1 MAERTVSTRLK
12 LNVTDF
18 VNGSRQAASS
28 LDDLAKKGDKTGQV
42 ASTGLGKVEQSIR
55 LQRGAWDTASTA
67 MLGWGAAAT
76 AVVAGVVA
84 TYANF
89 DEAMSSVQA
98 ATLESAENMA
108 VLREAAIEA
117 GADTQYSA
125 TEAAGAIE
133 ELAKA
138 GVSTSDILGGAL
150 AGSLDLA
157 AAGGLGVADAAGI
170 ASVALTQ
177 FNLSGSEVG
186 HVADLL
192 AAGAG
197 KAMGD
202 VTDLGMALKQSGLV
216 ASQTG
221 LSIEETTGGLAAF
234 AAAGLL
240 GSDAG
245 TSFKSMLQ
253 RLAPQSAEAQRTMDD
268 LGISA
273 YDAQGNFVGLAAFA
287 GNLQESLAGLTV
299 EQRNSAMATMFGS
312 DAVRAAAVIYDQGQ
326 EGIQGWIDAV
336 DDAGYASEAAAARMD
351 NLKGDWEALTG
362 SLESLVLKSGT
373 GVNDFLRGL
382 VQGLEAVVDVLGA
395 LPAPVLNTL
404 TILGSIAGVSLLAVG
419 GLMKLTTSVSDTV
432 AAVKSLSSS
441 FPAVSKGLS
450 SLATMAPLA
459 GGAVGAAVVA
469 IALYSMK
476 AAEAS
481 ARSDMYATA
490 MGGVEGAAN
499 KLAAGMEATNNAL
512 VTGANMDWGWWQEL
526 TTGYSSAAD
535 ALDAAGVS
543 MNLFTDAVHG
553 GRSEQDA
560 FINALREGLHTGKI
574 SQTTYDELTV
584 KLAQQQNAARKAA
597 EESEKLA
604 AANEDVADGA
614 GKVGDEMAGATPDIQ
629 SYADALAEALDT
641 LMSLAQITMSYD
653 EAEIAHAE
661 TVRAT
666 SAAVQDYIDTRAKQL
681 EATGMSAEAA
691 QAAAQA
697 EWDAAVQSGEA
708 LDLTTEKGAV
718 TRGALLDVANSAWDV
733 VQAYADTGASSEQL
747 EGRMETLRG
756 DFVSQAQQ
764 MGFTEEQANAL
775 ADSYGLI
782 PSQVSTT
789 ITAID
794 NASGTI
800 SQLVRTLNGIDGK
813 TVRVYTDHIQIGRV
827 GLGGSGTSATLDADG
842 SIHTA
847 FANGTERHVAQIGR
861 PGQIRIWNE
870 DETGG
875 EAYIPLA
882 ASKRSRSESILSA
895 VATQFG
901 GAFVKPQAFAE
912 GAVVSSYMA
921 TAQPGASVVFPA
933 PEVHVTA
940 VVENPWTGEEVEARV
955 ARTVVKYV

>member
-18 VNGSRQAASS
+18 VNGARQASTS
-28 LDDLAKKGDKTGQV
+28 LDDLVKKGDKTGQV
-42 ASTGLGKVEQSIR
+42 ASTGLGKIEQSIR

-89 DEAMSSVQA
+89 DQAMSSVQA
-98 ATLESAENMA
+98 ATLESADNMA
-108 VLREAAIEA
+108 LLREAAIEA

-125 TEAAGAIE
+125 TEAAGAVE

-138 GVSTSDILGGAL
+138 GVSTSDILSGAL

-170 ASVALTQ
+170 ASIALTQ
-177 FNLSGSEVG
+177 FKLEGSDVA

-253 RLAPQSAEAQRTMDD
+253 RLTPQSAEAQRTMDD

-273 YDAQGNFVGLAAFA
+273 YDAQGNFIGLAAFA
-287 GNLQESLAGLTV
+287 GNLQDSLSGLTV

-336 DDAGYASEAAAARMD
+336 DDAGYAADAAAARMD
-351 NLKGDWEALTG
+351 NLKGDWEAFTG

-373 GVNDFLRGL
+373 GINDFLRGL
-382 VQGLEAVVDVLGA
+382 VQGMEKVVDVIGQI
-395 LPAPVLNTL
+395 PAPVLNTVTAL
-404 TILGSIAGVSLLAVG
+404 SGIGGVSLIAVG
-419 GLMKLTTSVSDTV
+419 GFMKLVTSGHDLYTSFAQLAGISPRVTSALSKLGGAMLSLPAAGV
-432 AAVKSLSSS
+432 AA
-441 FPAVSKGLS
+441 GI
-450 SLATMAPLA
+450 LAA
-459 GGAVGAAVVA
+459 GAAFV
-469 IALYSMK
+469 YFQQK
-476 AAEAS
+476 AAEARIAGRQLAGTLDEVS
-481 ARSDMYATA
+481 GAGTELSRKWALDEITDRSGLDNMQRLGVDLNAVGDAVEQMDATKLREMADGLNSLELNGDFNLKNVRDAQGDFQHLARS
-490 MGGVEGAAN
+490 VEQAKIQQEAAN
-499 KLAAGMEATNNAL
+499 KVLGE
-512 VTGANMDWGWWQEL
+512 TGD
-526 TTGYSSAAD
+526 AAD
-535 ALDAAGVS
+535 TA
-543 MNLFTDAVHG
+543 
-553 GRSEQDA
+553 
-560 FINALREGLHTGKI
+560 
-574 SQTTYDELTV
+574 
-584 KLAQQQNAARKAA
+584 
-597 EESEKLA
+597 
-604 AANEDVADGA
+604 ADGA

-629 SYADALAEALDT
+629 SYADALAEALDI
-641 LMSLAQITMSYD
+641 LQSLAQITMSYD

-661 TVRAT
+661 TIRAT
-666 SAAVQDYIDTRAKQL
+666 NEVVQEYVATRAKQL

-691 QAAAQA
+691 KAAAQA

-782 PSQVSTT
+782 PSQVKTT

-813 TVRVYTDHIQIGRV
+813 RVRVYTEHIQIGRV

-847 FANGTERHVAQIGR
+847 FANGTERHIAQIGR

-882 ASKRSRSESILSA
+882 ASTRSRSESILSA

-921 TAQPGASVVFPA
+921 TAQPGASVVVPA